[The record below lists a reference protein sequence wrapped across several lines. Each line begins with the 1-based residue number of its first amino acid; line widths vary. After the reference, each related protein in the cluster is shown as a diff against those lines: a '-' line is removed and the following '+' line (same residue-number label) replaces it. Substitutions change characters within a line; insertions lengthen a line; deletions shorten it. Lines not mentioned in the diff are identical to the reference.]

1 MLNYRWV
8 LLNICRFICPMSI
21 HVPSSDSTF
30 EMAAAKVGQSW
41 PWPAVQCLS
50 SPKTRFCMGWY
61 RLIIRWYCLVSLVYP
76 NKIFGIIP
84 RTVHFGYYEL
94 SHFRTRGRY
103 RRSLLD
109 EGWMLT
115 PGSLPSRLRGV
126 PNQII
131 QAGVNPGLTL
141 LCEHGMFGHFG
152 LVPLWNSPSCM
163 RLLWGNRN
171 LHISIAC
178 SIDVKTLST

>member
-109 EGWMLT
+109 EGWMLDECWPLVLCRPAWGEFQIKSSKQVLIRGWHSCANMECSVT
-115 PGSLPSRLRGV
+115 LGWSPYEIHHLVWGCFEEIVIYTYPLPV
-126 PNQII
+126 Q
-131 QAGVNPGLTL
+131 
-141 LCEHGMFGHFG
+141 
-152 LVPLWNSPSCM
+152 
-163 RLLWGNRN
+163 
-171 LHISIAC
+171 
-178 SIDVKTLST
+178 